1 LHEKRITP
9 RLKDSLKIT
18 DYSLLYYYFASFLTS
33 SISCYYIYM
42 DLSSTLNQ
50 SDPEINAL
58 LNKEVKRQQ
67 ENIELIASENI
78 VSQAVMDV
86 VGSCLTNKYAEGYP
100 HKRYYNGCEHHDRIE
115 DLAIERLCK
124 LYNCNFANVQPHSGA
139 NANLAVFL
147 ALLNPG
153 DKFLGMSLKE
163 GGHLTHG
170 ATVNVSGKWFQAL
183 SYGVDENG
191 FLDYSAIEKIAI
203 EEKPKLIIAG
213 ASAYPRVI
221 DFGKFRAIADRCG
234 ALLMVDMAHISGLV
248 AGGVHPSPFPHADVV
263 TSTTHKTLRGPRGG
277 IILWNNE
284 EFTKLINSAIFP
296 GTQGGPLMHVIA
308 GKAVA
313 FKEALEPDFKLYQE
327 QIIKNCKAMAETF
340 TEHGIDM
347 VSGGTDNHLLLLDLR
362 KFKLTGKNLANLLD
376 ELKITVNKN
385 GVPNDPES
393 PFTTSGI
400 RVGTATI
407 TTRGFKEKES
417 KQVAELISTVI
428 KEMAQDG
435 LSISE
440 SSKNQVHKGVKAL
453 TEQFPVFFS
462 ALRIR

>member
-1 LHEKRITP
+1 MDLNR
-9 RLKDSLKIT
+9 SLKQ
-18 DYSLLYYYFASFLTS
+18 A
-33 SISCYYIYM
+33 
-42 DLSSTLNQ
+42 
-50 SDPEINAL
+50 DPEINSL
-58 LNKEVKRQQ
+58 LNLEIKRQQ

-100 HKRYYNGCEHHDRIE
+100 HKRYYNGCEHYDRIE

-221 DFGKFRAIADRCG
+221 DFGKFRAIANKCG

-277 IILWNNE
+277 IILWNKE
-284 EFTKLINSAIFP
+284 EFTKPINSAIFP

-327 QIIKNCKAMAETF
+327 QIIKNCKAMSETF

-400 RVGTATI
+400 RVGTAAI

-440 SSKNQVHKGVKAL
+440 SSKNQVLKGVKAL

-462 ALRIR
+462 ALINS

>member
-1 LHEKRITP
+1 MDLNR
-9 RLKDSLKIT
+9 SLK
-18 DYSLLYYYFASFLTS
+18 
-33 SISCYYIYM
+33 
-42 DLSSTLNQ
+42 Q
-50 SDPEINAL
+50 SDPEINSL
-58 LNKEVKRQQ
+58 LNLEIRRQQ

-78 VSQAVMDV
+78 VSQAVMEV

-100 HKRYYNGCEHHDRIE
+100 HKRYYNGCEHYDKME

-183 SYGVDENG
+183 SYGVDDNG

-221 DFGKFRAIADRCG
+221 DFEKFRAIADKCG

-248 AGGVHPSPFPHADVV
+248 AGGVHPSPFPYADVV

-277 IILWNNE
+277 IILWNKE
-284 EFTKLINSAIFP
+284 EFTKPINSAIFP

-327 QIIKNCKAMAETF
+327 QIIKNCQAMAETF
-340 TEHGIDM
+340 SQHGIDM

-400 RVGTATI
+400 RVGTAAI

-428 KEMAQDG
+428 KEMSGDG
-435 LSISE
+435 VSISE
-440 SSKNQVHKGVKAL
+440 ARRVEVLKGVKAL

-462 ALRIR
+462 GLINT

>member
-1 LHEKRITP
+1 MDLNR
-9 RLKDSLKIT
+9 SLKQ
-18 DYSLLYYYFASFLTS
+18 A
-33 SISCYYIYM
+33 
-42 DLSSTLNQ
+42 
-50 SDPEINAL
+50 DPEINSL
-58 LNKEVKRQQ
+58 LNIEIKRQQ

-100 HKRYYNGCEHHDRIE
+100 HKRYYNGCEHYDKIE

-221 DFGKFRAIADRCG
+221 DFGKFRAIADKCG

-277 IILWNNE
+277 IILWNKE
-284 EFTKLINSAIFP
+284 EFTKPINSAIFP

-327 QIIKNCKAMAETF
+327 QIIKNCKAMSETF

-400 RVGTATI
+400 RVGTAAI

-440 SSKNQVHKGVKAL
+440 SSKNQVLKGVKAL

-462 ALRIR
+462 ALINS

>member
-1 LHEKRITP
+1 MDLNR
-9 RLKDSLKIT
+9 SLKQ
-18 DYSLLYYYFASFLTS
+18 A
-33 SISCYYIYM
+33 
-42 DLSSTLNQ
+42 
-50 SDPEINAL
+50 DPEINSL
-58 LNKEVKRQQ
+58 LNLEIKRQQ

-100 HKRYYNGCEHHDRIE
+100 HKRYYNGCEHYDKIE

-213 ASAYPRVI
+213 ASAYPRLI
-221 DFGKFRAIADRCG
+221 DFEKFRAIADKCG

-248 AGGVHPSPFPHADVV
+248 AGGVHPSPFPYADVV

-284 EFTKLINSAIFP
+284 ELSKPINSAIFP
-296 GTQGGPLMHVIA
+296 GTQGGPLMHIIA

-313 FKEALEPDFKLYQE
+313 FKEALEPDFKSYQE
-327 QIIKNCKAMAETF
+327 QIVKNCKAMAETF
-340 TEHGIDM
+340 IEHNIDL
-347 VSGGTDNHLLLLDLR
+347 VSGGTDNHLLLVDLR
-362 KFKLTGKNLANLLD
+362 KYKLTGKNLANLLD

-400 RVGTATI
+400 RIGTAAI
-407 TTRGFKEKES
+407 SSRGFKESDS
-417 KQVAELISTVI
+417 KQVAELISAII
-428 KEMAQDG
+428 KEMSCDG
-435 LSISE
+435 VSISPE
-440 SSKNQVHKGVKAL
+440 SKSKTLKGVEAL
-453 TEQFPVFFS
+453 TTKYPVFFS
-462 ALRIR
+462 GLIKN

>member
-1 LHEKRITP
+1 MDLNR
-9 RLKDSLKIT
+9 SLKQ
-18 DYSLLYYYFASFLTS
+18 A
-33 SISCYYIYM
+33 
-42 DLSSTLNQ
+42 
-50 SDPEINAL
+50 DPEINSL
-58 LNKEVKRQQ
+58 LNQEIKRQQ

-100 HKRYYNGCEHHDRIE
+100 HKRYYNGCEHYDKIE

-221 DFGKFRAIADRCG
+221 DFGKFRAIADKCG

-277 IILWNNE
+277 IILWNKE
-284 EFTKLINSAIFP
+284 EFTKPINSAIFP

-327 QIIKNCKAMAETF
+327 QIIKNCKAMSETF

-400 RVGTATI
+400 RVGTAAI

-440 SSKNQVHKGVKAL
+440 SSKNQVLKGVKAL

-462 ALRIR
+462 ALINS

>member
-1 LHEKRITP
+1 MDLNA
-9 RLKDSLKIT
+9 SLKH
-18 DYSLLYYYFASFLTS
+18 
-33 SISCYYIYM
+33 
-42 DLSSTLNQ
+42 
-50 SDPEINAL
+50 SDPEINSL
-58 LNKEVKRQQ
+58 LNQEIRRQQ

-78 VSQAVMDV
+78 VSQAVMEV

-100 HKRYYNGCEHHDRIE
+100 HKRYYNGCEHYDKIE

-170 ATVNVSGKWFQAL
+170 ASVNISGKWFQAL

-191 FLDYSAIEKIAI
+191 FLDYSAIEKIAL

-221 DFGKFRAIADRCG
+221 DFGKFRAIADKCG

-277 IILWNNE
+277 IILWNKE
-284 EFTKLINSAIFP
+284 EFTKPINSAIFP
-296 GTQGGPLMHVIA
+296 GTQGGPLMHIIA

-400 RVGTATI
+400 RVGTAAI

-417 KQVAELISTVI
+417 KQVAELISTII
-428 KEMAQDG
+428 KEMSGDG
-435 LSISE
+435 QSISDTTRSE
-440 SSKNQVHKGVKAL
+440 ILKGVKAL

-462 ALRIR
+462 GLINT

>member
-1 LHEKRITP
+1 MDLNR
-9 RLKDSLKIT
+9 SLK
-18 DYSLLYYYFASFLTS
+18 
-33 SISCYYIYM
+33 
-42 DLSSTLNQ
+42 Q
-50 SDPEINAL
+50 SDPEINSL
-58 LNKEVKRQQ
+58 LNLEIRRQQ

-78 VSQAVMDV
+78 VSQAVMEV

-100 HKRYYNGCEHHDRIE
+100 HKRYYNGCEHYDKIE

-183 SYGVDENG
+183 SYGVDDNG

-221 DFGKFRAIADRCG
+221 DFEKFRAIADKCE

-248 AGGVHPSPFPHADVV
+248 AGGVHPSPFPYADVV

-277 IILWNNE
+277 IILWNKE
-284 EFTKLINSAIFP
+284 EFTKPINSAIFP

-327 QIIKNCKAMAETF
+327 QIIKNCQAMAETF
-340 TEHGIDM
+340 SQHGIDM

-400 RVGTATI
+400 RVGTAAI

-428 KEMAQDG
+428 KEMSGDG
-435 LSISE
+435 VSISE
-440 SSKNQVHKGVKAL
+440 ARRVEVLKGVKAL

-462 ALRIR
+462 GLINT

>member
-1 LHEKRITP
+1 
-9 RLKDSLKIT
+9 
-18 DYSLLYYYFASFLTS
+18 
-33 SISCYYIYM
+33 M
-42 DLSSTLNQ
+42 DPSKKLSQ

-58 LNKEVKRQQ
+58 LNKEIRRQQ

-100 HKRYYNGCEHHDRIE
+100 HKRYYKGCEHYDIIE

-124 LYNCNFANVQPHSGA
+124 LYSCKFANVQPHSGA

-170 ATVNVSGKWFQAL
+170 ASVNISGKWFQAL
-183 SYGVDENG
+183 SYGVNENG
-191 FLDYSAIEKIAI
+191 FLDYAEIEKIALA
-203 EEKPKLIIAG
+203 EKPKLIIAG
-213 ASAYPRVI
+213 ASAYPRLI
-221 DFGKFRAIADRCG
+221 DFERFRSIADKCG

-248 AGGVHPSPFPHADVV
+248 AGGVHPSPFPYADVV

-284 EFTKLINSAIFP
+284 ELTKPINSAIFP
-296 GTQGGPLMHVIA
+296 GTQGGPLMHIIA

-313 FKEALEPDFKLYQE
+313 FKEALEADFKTYQE
-327 QIIKNCKAMAETF
+327 QIIKNSKAMAETF
-340 TEHGIDM
+340 LEHGVDL

-376 ELKITVNKN
+376 ELKITTNKN

-400 RVGTATI
+400 RVGTAAI
-407 TTRGFKEKES
+407 TSRGFKENES

-435 LSISE
+435 LSIS
-440 SSKNQVHKGVKAL
+440 NQTRTQILKSVEAL
-453 TEQFPVFFS
+453 TEKFPVFFS
-462 ALRIR
+462 GLIKS

>member
-1 LHEKRITP
+1 MDLNR
-9 RLKDSLKIT
+9 SLKQ
-18 DYSLLYYYFASFLTS
+18 A
-33 SISCYYIYM
+33 
-42 DLSSTLNQ
+42 
-50 SDPEINAL
+50 DPEINSL
-58 LNKEVKRQQ
+58 LNLEIKRQQ

-100 HKRYYNGCEHHDRIE
+100 HKRYYNGCEHYDKIE

-221 DFGKFRAIADRCG
+221 DFEKFRAIADKCG

-277 IILWNNE
+277 IILWNKE
-284 EFTKLINSAIFP
+284 EFTKPINSAIFP
-296 GTQGGPLMHVIA
+296 GTQGGPLMHIIA

-327 QIIKNCKAMAETF
+327 QIIKNCKAMSETF

-400 RVGTATI
+400 RVGTAAI

-417 KQVAELISTVI
+417 KQVAEMISTVI

-440 SSKNQVHKGVKAL
+440 SSKNQVLKGVKAL

-462 ALRIR
+462 ALINS

>member
-1 LHEKRITP
+1 MDLNR
-9 RLKDSLKIT
+9 SLKQ
-18 DYSLLYYYFASFLTS
+18 A
-33 SISCYYIYM
+33 
-42 DLSSTLNQ
+42 
-50 SDPEINAL
+50 DPEINSL
-58 LNKEVKRQQ
+58 LNIEIKRQQ

-100 HKRYYNGCEHHDRIE
+100 HKRYYNGCEHYDKIE

-221 DFGKFRAIADRCG
+221 DFEKFRAIADKCG

-277 IILWNNE
+277 IILWNKE
-284 EFTKLINSAIFP
+284 EFTKPINSAIFP
-296 GTQGGPLMHVIA
+296 GTQGGPLMHIIA

-327 QIIKNCKAMAETF
+327 QIIKNCKAMSETF

-400 RVGTATI
+400 RVGTAAI

-440 SSKNQVHKGVKAL
+440 SSKNQVLKGVKAL

-462 ALRIR
+462 ALINS

>member
-1 LHEKRITP
+1 
-9 RLKDSLKIT
+9 
-18 DYSLLYYYFASFLTS
+18 
-33 SISCYYIYM
+33 M
-42 DLSSTLNQ
+42 DLSKNLSL
-50 SDPEINAL
+50 SDPEINSL
-58 LNKEVKRQQ
+58 LNKEIRRQQ

-100 HKRYYNGCEHHDRIE
+100 HKRYYNGCEHYDIIE

-124 LYNCNFANVQPHSGA
+124 LYSCKFANVQPHSGA

-170 ATVNVSGKWFQAL
+170 ASVNISGKWFQAL
-183 SYGVDENG
+183 SYGVNENG
-191 FLDYSAIEKIAI
+191 FLDYAEIEKIALA
-203 EEKPKLIIAG
+203 EKPKLIIAG
-213 ASAYPRVI
+213 ASAYPRLI
-221 DFGKFRAIADRCG
+221 DFERFRSIADKCG

-248 AGGVHPSPFPHADVV
+248 AGGVHPSPFPYADVV

-284 EFTKLINSAIFP
+284 ELTKPINSAIFP
-296 GTQGGPLMHVIA
+296 GTQGGPLMHIIA

-313 FKEALEPDFKLYQE
+313 FKEALEADFRTYQE
-327 QIIKNCKAMAETF
+327 QIIKNSKAMAETF
-340 TEHGIDM
+340 LEHGVDL

-376 ELKITVNKN
+376 ELKITTNKN

-400 RVGTATI
+400 RVGTAAI
-407 TTRGFKEKES
+407 TSRGFKENES

-435 LSISE
+435 LSIS
-440 SSKNQVHKGVKAL
+440 NQTRTQILKSVEAL
-453 TEQFPVFFS
+453 TEKFPVFFS
-462 ALRIR
+462 GLIKS

>member
-1 LHEKRITP
+1 
-9 RLKDSLKIT
+9 
-18 DYSLLYYYFASFLTS
+18 
-33 SISCYYIYM
+33 M
-42 DLSSTLNQ
+42 DLSKNLSQ
-50 SDPEINAL
+50 SDPEINSL
-58 LNKEVKRQQ
+58 LNKEIRRQQ

-100 HKRYYNGCEHHDRIE
+100 HKRYYNGCEHYDIIE

-124 LYNCNFANVQPHSGA
+124 LYSCKFANVQPHSGA

-170 ATVNVSGKWFQAL
+170 ASVNISGKWFQAL
-183 SYGVDENG
+183 SYGVNENG
-191 FLDYSAIEKIAI
+191 FLDYAEIEKIALA
-203 EEKPKLIIAG
+203 EKPKLIIAG
-213 ASAYPRVI
+213 ASAYPRLI
-221 DFGKFRAIADRCG
+221 DFERFRSIADKCG

-248 AGGVHPSPFPHADVV
+248 AGGVHPSPFPYADVV

-284 EFTKLINSAIFP
+284 ELTKPINSAIFP
-296 GTQGGPLMHVIA
+296 GTQGGPLMHIIA

-313 FKEALEPDFKLYQE
+313 FKEALEADFRTYQE
-327 QIIKNCKAMAETF
+327 QIIKNSKAMAETF
-340 TEHGIDM
+340 LEHGVDL

-376 ELKITVNKN
+376 ELKITTNKN

-400 RVGTATI
+400 RVGTAAI
-407 TTRGFKEKES
+407 TSRGFKENES

-435 LSISE
+435 LSIS
-440 SSKNQVHKGVKAL
+440 NQTRTQILKSVEAL
-453 TEQFPVFFS
+453 TEKFPVFFS
-462 ALRIR
+462 GLIKS

>member
-1 LHEKRITP
+1 MDLNR
-9 RLKDSLKIT
+9 SLK
-18 DYSLLYYYFASFLTS
+18 
-33 SISCYYIYM
+33 
-42 DLSSTLNQ
+42 Q
-50 SDPEINAL
+50 SDPEINSL
-58 LNKEVKRQQ
+58 LNLEIRRQQ

-78 VSQAVMDV
+78 VSQAVMEV

-100 HKRYYNGCEHHDRIE
+100 HKRYYNGCEHYDKME

-183 SYGVDENG
+183 SYGVDDNG

-221 DFGKFRAIADRCG
+221 DFEKFRAIADKCE

-248 AGGVHPSPFPHADVV
+248 AGGVHPSPFPYADVV

-277 IILWNNE
+277 IILWNKE
-284 EFTKLINSAIFP
+284 EFTKPINSAIFP
-296 GTQGGPLMHVIA
+296 GTQGGPLMHIIA

-327 QIIKNCKAMAETF
+327 QIIKNCQAMAETF
-340 TEHGIDM
+340 SQHGIDM

-400 RVGTATI
+400 RVGTAAI

-428 KEMAQDG
+428 KEMSGDG
-435 LSISE
+435 VSISE
-440 SSKNQVHKGVKAL
+440 ATRSEVLKGVKAL

-462 ALRIR
+462 GLINT

>member
-1 LHEKRITP
+1 
-9 RLKDSLKIT
+9 
-18 DYSLLYYYFASFLTS
+18 
-33 SISCYYIYM
+33 M
-42 DLSSTLNQ
+42 DPSKKLSQ

-58 LNKEVKRQQ
+58 LNKEIRRQQ

-100 HKRYYNGCEHHDRIE
+100 HKRYYNGCEHYDIIE

-124 LYNCNFANVQPHSGA
+124 LYSCKFANVQPHSGA

-170 ATVNVSGKWFQAL
+170 ASVNISGKWFQAL
-183 SYGVDENG
+183 SYGVNENG
-191 FLDYSAIEKIAI
+191 FLDYAEIEKIALA
-203 EEKPKLIIAG
+203 EKPKLIIAG
-213 ASAYPRVI
+213 ASAYPRLI
-221 DFGKFRAIADRCG
+221 DFERFRSIADKCG

-248 AGGVHPSPFPHADVV
+248 AGGVHPSPFPYADVV

-284 EFTKLINSAIFP
+284 ELTKPINSAIFP
-296 GTQGGPLMHVIA
+296 GTQGGPLMHIIA

-313 FKEALEPDFKLYQE
+313 FKEALEADFRTYQE
-327 QIIKNCKAMAETF
+327 QIIKNSKAMAETF
-340 TEHGIDM
+340 LEHGVDL

-376 ELKITVNKN
+376 ELKITTNKN

-400 RVGTATI
+400 RVGTAAI
-407 TTRGFKEKES
+407 TSRGFKENES

-435 LSISE
+435 LSIS
-440 SSKNQVHKGVKAL
+440 NQTRTQILKSVEAL
-453 TEQFPVFFS
+453 TEKFPVFFS
-462 ALRIR
+462 GLIKS

>member
-1 LHEKRITP
+1 MDLNR
-9 RLKDSLKIT
+9 SLKQ
-18 DYSLLYYYFASFLTS
+18 A
-33 SISCYYIYM
+33 
-42 DLSSTLNQ
+42 
-50 SDPEINAL
+50 DPEINSL
-58 LNKEVKRQQ
+58 LNLEIKRQQ

-78 VSQAVMDV
+78 VSQAVMEV

-100 HKRYYNGCEHHDRIE
+100 HKRYYNGCEHYDRIE

-221 DFGKFRAIADRCG
+221 DFGKFRAIADKCG

-277 IILWNNE
+277 IILWNKE
-284 EFTKLINSAIFP
+284 EFTKPINSAIFP

-327 QIIKNCKAMAETF
+327 QIIKNCKAMSETF

-400 RVGTATI
+400 RVGTAAI

-440 SSKNQVHKGVKAL
+440 SSKNQVLKGVKAL

-462 ALRIR
+462 ALINS

>member
-1 LHEKRITP
+1 
-9 RLKDSLKIT
+9 
-18 DYSLLYYYFASFLTS
+18 
-33 SISCYYIYM
+33 M
-42 DLSSTLNQ
+42 DLSKNLSQ
-50 SDPEINAL
+50 SDPEINSL
-58 LNKEVKRQQ
+58 LNKEIRRQQ

-100 HKRYYNGCEHHDRIE
+100 HKRYYNGCEHYDHIE

-124 LYNCNFANVQPHSGA
+124 IYQCNFANVQPHSGA

-170 ATVNVSGKWFQAL
+170 ASVNISGKWFQAL
-183 SYGVDENG
+183 SYGVNENG
-191 FLDYSAIEKIAI
+191 FLDYAEIEKIALA
-203 EEKPKLIIAG
+203 EKPKLIIAG
-213 ASAYPRVI
+213 ASAYPRLI
-221 DFGKFRAIADRCG
+221 DFERFRSIADKCG

-248 AGGVHPSPFPHADVV
+248 AGGVHPSPFPYADVV

-284 EFTKLINSAIFP
+284 ELTKPINSAIFP
-296 GTQGGPLMHVIA
+296 GTQGGPLMHIIA

-313 FKEALEPDFKLYQE
+313 FKEALKADFKTYQE
-327 QIIKNCKAMAETF
+327 QIIKNSKAMAETF
-340 TEHGIDM
+340 LEHGVDL

-376 ELKITVNKN
+376 ELKITTNKN

-400 RVGTATI
+400 RVGTAAI
-407 TTRGFKEKES
+407 TTRGFKENES

-435 LSISE
+435 LSIS
-440 SSKNQVHKGVKAL
+440 NQTRTQILKSVEAL
-453 TEQFPVFFS
+453 TEKFPVFFS
-462 ALRIR
+462 GLIKS

>member
-1 LHEKRITP
+1 MDLNR
-9 RLKDSLKIT
+9 SLKQ
-18 DYSLLYYYFASFLTS
+18 A
-33 SISCYYIYM
+33 
-42 DLSSTLNQ
+42 
-50 SDPEINAL
+50 DPEINSL
-58 LNKEVKRQQ
+58 LNLEIKRQQ

-100 HKRYYNGCEHHDRIE
+100 HKRYYNGCEHYDKIE

-221 DFGKFRAIADRCG
+221 DFGKFRAIADKCG

-277 IILWNNE
+277 IILWNKE
-284 EFTKLINSAIFP
+284 EFTKPINSAIFP

-327 QIIKNCKAMAETF
+327 QIIKNCKAMSETF

-400 RVGTATI
+400 RVGTAAI

-440 SSKNQVHKGVKAL
+440 SSKNQVLKGVKAL

-462 ALRIR
+462 ALINS

>member
-1 LHEKRITP
+1 MDLNA
-9 RLKDSLKIT
+9 SLKH
-18 DYSLLYYYFASFLTS
+18 
-33 SISCYYIYM
+33 
-42 DLSSTLNQ
+42 
-50 SDPEINAL
+50 SDPEINSL
-58 LNKEVKRQQ
+58 LNQEIRRQQ

-78 VSQAVMDV
+78 VSQAVMEV

-100 HKRYYNGCEHHDRIE
+100 HKRYYNGCEHYDKIE

-170 ATVNVSGKWFQAL
+170 ASVNISGKWFQAL

-221 DFGKFRAIADRCG
+221 DFGKFRAIADKCG

-277 IILWNNE
+277 IILWNKE
-284 EFTKLINSAIFP
+284 EFTKPINSAIFP

-327 QIIKNCKAMAETF
+327 QIIKNCKAMSETF

-400 RVGTATI
+400 RVGTAAI

-440 SSKNQVHKGVKAL
+440 SSKNQVLKGVKAL

-462 ALRIR
+462 ALINS

>member
-1 LHEKRITP
+1 MDLNR
-9 RLKDSLKIT
+9 SLKQ
-18 DYSLLYYYFASFLTS
+18 A
-33 SISCYYIYM
+33 
-42 DLSSTLNQ
+42 
-50 SDPEINAL
+50 DPEINSL
-58 LNKEVKRQQ
+58 LNLEIKRQQ

-100 HKRYYNGCEHHDRIE
+100 HKRYYNGCEHYDRIE

-221 DFGKFRAIADRCG
+221 DFGKFRAIADKCG

-277 IILWNNE
+277 IILWNKE
-284 EFTKLINSAIFP
+284 EFTKPINSAIFP

-327 QIIKNCKAMAETF
+327 QIIKNCKVMSETF

-400 RVGTATI
+400 RIGTAAI

-440 SSKNQVHKGVKAL
+440 SSKNQVLKGVKAL

-462 ALRIR
+462 ALINS

>member
-1 LHEKRITP
+1 MDLNR
-9 RLKDSLKIT
+9 SLKQ
-18 DYSLLYYYFASFLTS
+18 A
-33 SISCYYIYM
+33 
-42 DLSSTLNQ
+42 
-50 SDPEINAL
+50 DPEINSL
-58 LNKEVKRQQ
+58 LNLEIKRQQ

-100 HKRYYNGCEHHDRIE
+100 HKRYYNGCEHYDKIE

-221 DFGKFRAIADRCG
+221 DFGKFRAIADKCG

-277 IILWNNE
+277 IILWNKE
-284 EFTKLINSAIFP
+284 EFTKPINSAIFP

-327 QIIKNCKAMAETF
+327 QIIKNCKAMSETF

-400 RVGTATI
+400 RIGTAAI

-440 SSKNQVHKGVKAL
+440 SSKNQVLKGVKAL

-462 ALRIR
+462 ALINS

>member
-1 LHEKRITP
+1 MDLNR
-9 RLKDSLKIT
+9 SLK
-18 DYSLLYYYFASFLTS
+18 
-33 SISCYYIYM
+33 
-42 DLSSTLNQ
+42 Q
-50 SDPEINAL
+50 SDPEINSL
-58 LNKEVKRQQ
+58 LNQEIKRQQ

-100 HKRYYNGCEHHDRIE
+100 HKRYYNGCEHYDKIE

-221 DFGKFRAIADRCG
+221 DFGKFRAIADKCG

-277 IILWNNE
+277 IILWNKE
-284 EFTKLINSAIFP
+284 EFTKPINSAIFP

-327 QIIKNCKAMAETF
+327 QIIKNCKAMSETF

-400 RVGTATI
+400 RIGTAAI

-417 KQVAELISTVI
+417 KQVADLISTVI

-440 SSKNQVHKGVKAL
+440 SSKNQVLKGVKAL

-462 ALRIR
+462 ALINS

>member
-1 LHEKRITP
+1 MDLNR
-9 RLKDSLKIT
+9 SLK
-18 DYSLLYYYFASFLTS
+18 
-33 SISCYYIYM
+33 
-42 DLSSTLNQ
+42 Q
-50 SDPEINAL
+50 SDPEINSL
-58 LNKEVKRQQ
+58 LNLEIRRQQ

-78 VSQAVMDV
+78 VSQAVMEV

-100 HKRYYNGCEHHDRIE
+100 HKRYYNGCEHYDKME

-183 SYGVDENG
+183 SYGVDDNG

-221 DFGKFRAIADRCG
+221 DFEKFRAIADKCE

-248 AGGVHPSPFPHADVV
+248 AGGVHPSPFPYADVV

-277 IILWNNE
+277 IILWNKE
-284 EFTKLINSAIFP
+284 EFTKPINSAIFP
-296 GTQGGPLMHVIA
+296 GTQGGPLMHIIA

-313 FKEALEPDFKLYQE
+313 FKEALEADFKLYQE
-327 QIIKNCKAMAETF
+327 QIIKNCQAMAETF
-340 TEHGIDM
+340 SQHGIDM

-400 RVGTATI
+400 RVGTAAI

-428 KEMAQDG
+428 KEMSGDG
-435 LSISE
+435 VSISE
-440 SSKNQVHKGVKAL
+440 ATRSEVLKGVKAL

-462 ALRIR
+462 ALINT

>member
-1 LHEKRITP
+1 MDLNR
-9 RLKDSLKIT
+9 SLK
-18 DYSLLYYYFASFLTS
+18 
-33 SISCYYIYM
+33 
-42 DLSSTLNQ
+42 Q
-50 SDPEINAL
+50 SDPEINSL
-58 LNKEVKRQQ
+58 LNLEIRRQQ

-78 VSQAVMDV
+78 VSQAVMEV

-100 HKRYYNGCEHHDRIE
+100 HKRYYNGCEHYDKME

-183 SYGVDENG
+183 SYGVDDNG

-221 DFGKFRAIADRCG
+221 DFEKFRAIADKCG

-248 AGGVHPSPFPHADVV
+248 AGGVHPSPFPYADVV

-277 IILWNNE
+277 IILWNKE
-284 EFTKLINSAIFP
+284 EFTKPINSAIFP

-327 QIIKNCKAMAETF
+327 QIIKNCQAMAETF
-340 TEHGIDM
+340 SQHGIDM

-400 RVGTATI
+400 RVGTAAI

-428 KEMAQDG
+428 KEMSGDG
-435 LSISE
+435 VSISE
-440 SSKNQVHKGVKAL
+440 ATRSEVLKGVKAL

-462 ALRIR
+462 GLINT

>member
-1 LHEKRITP
+1 
-9 RLKDSLKIT
+9 
-18 DYSLLYYYFASFLTS
+18 
-33 SISCYYIYM
+33 M
-42 DLSSTLNQ
+42 DPSKKLSQ

-58 LNKEVKRQQ
+58 LNKEIRRQQ

-100 HKRYYNGCEHHDRIE
+100 HKRYYNGCEHYDIIE

-124 LYNCNFANVQPHSGA
+124 LYSCKFANVQPHSGA

-170 ATVNVSGKWFQAL
+170 ASVNISGKWFQAL
-183 SYGVDENG
+183 SYGVNENG
-191 FLDYSAIEKIAI
+191 FLDYAEIEKIALA
-203 EEKPKLIIAG
+203 EKPKLIIAG
-213 ASAYPRVI
+213 ASAYPRLI
-221 DFGKFRAIADRCG
+221 DFERFRSIADKCG

-248 AGGVHPSPFPHADVV
+248 AGGVHPSPFPYADVV

-284 EFTKLINSAIFP
+284 ELTKPINSAIFP
-296 GTQGGPLMHVIA
+296 GTQGGPLMHIIA

-313 FKEALEPDFKLYQE
+313 FKEALEADFKTYQE
-327 QIIKNCKAMAETF
+327 QIIKNSKAMAETF
-340 TEHGIDM
+340 LEHGVDL

-376 ELKITVNKN
+376 ELKITTNKN

-400 RVGTATI
+400 RVGTAAI
-407 TTRGFKEKES
+407 TSRGFKENES

-435 LSISE
+435 LSIS
-440 SSKNQVHKGVKAL
+440 NQTRTQILKSVEAL
-453 TEQFPVFFS
+453 TEKFPVFFS
-462 ALRIR
+462 GLIKS

>member
-1 LHEKRITP
+1 
-9 RLKDSLKIT
+9 
-18 DYSLLYYYFASFLTS
+18 
-33 SISCYYIYM
+33 M
-42 DLSSTLNQ
+42 DLSKNLSQ
-50 SDPEINAL
+50 SDPEINSL
-58 LNKEVKRQQ
+58 LNKEIRRQQ

-100 HKRYYNGCEHHDRIE
+100 HKRYYNGCEHYDIIE

-124 LYNCNFANVQPHSGA
+124 LYSCKFANVQPHSGA

-170 ATVNVSGKWFQAL
+170 ASVNISGKWFQAL
-183 SYGVDENG
+183 SYGVNENG
-191 FLDYSAIEKIAI
+191 FLDYAEIEKIALA
-203 EEKPKLIIAG
+203 EKPKLIIAG
-213 ASAYPRVI
+213 ASAYPRLI
-221 DFGKFRAIADRCG
+221 DFERFRSIADKCG

-248 AGGVHPSPFPHADVV
+248 AGGVHPSPFPYADVV

-284 EFTKLINSAIFP
+284 ELTKPINSAIFP
-296 GTQGGPLMHVIA
+296 GTQGGPLMHIIA

-313 FKEALEPDFKLYQE
+313 FKEALKADFKTYQE
-327 QIIKNCKAMAETF
+327 QIIKNSKAMAETF
-340 TEHGIDM
+340 LEHGVDL

-376 ELKITVNKN
+376 ELKITTNKN

-400 RVGTATI
+400 RVGTAAI
-407 TTRGFKEKES
+407 TTRGFKENES

-435 LSISE
+435 LSIS
-440 SSKNQVHKGVKAL
+440 NQTRTQILKSVEAL
-453 TEQFPVFFS
+453 TEKFPVFFS
-462 ALRIR
+462 GLIKS

>member
-1 LHEKRITP
+1 MDLNR
-9 RLKDSLKIT
+9 SLKQ
-18 DYSLLYYYFASFLTS
+18 A
-33 SISCYYIYM
+33 
-42 DLSSTLNQ
+42 
-50 SDPEINAL
+50 DPEINSL
-58 LNKEVKRQQ
+58 LNLEIKRQQ

-100 HKRYYNGCEHHDRIE
+100 HKRYYNGCEHYDRIE

-221 DFGKFRAIADRCG
+221 DFGKFRAIADKCG

-277 IILWNNE
+277 IILWNKE
-284 EFTKLINSAIFP
+284 EFTKPINSAIFP

-327 QIIKNCKAMAETF
+327 QIIKNCKAMSETF

-400 RVGTATI
+400 RVGTAAI

-440 SSKNQVHKGVKAL
+440 SSKNQVLKGVKAL

-462 ALRIR
+462 ALINS